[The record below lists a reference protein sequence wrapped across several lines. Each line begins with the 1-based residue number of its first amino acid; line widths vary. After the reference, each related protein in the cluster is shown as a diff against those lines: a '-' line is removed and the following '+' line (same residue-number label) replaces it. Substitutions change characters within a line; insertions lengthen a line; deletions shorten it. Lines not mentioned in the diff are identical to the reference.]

1 MTVQFSFACLL
12 GLISAWGAG
21 ETPLETP
28 EAETVS
34 QPPLSSVEWNG
45 ESVAVICPPMFRK
58 ALEPW
63 VYYRMNQGYKIYI
76 LEEPKIRELPQ
87 NLHRESSPEY
97 LSPNTPANATH
108 LMPYTTPGL
117 LKSRIIALTHK
128 DPSLKYLLLVGDA
141 APDVKSEASASSRLI
156 PTNYVEALVI
166 SSFGRE
172 KEIATDNYYADLN
185 DDNLPEL
192 AVGRLTV
199 DTPEE
204 LSTVVAKIFRYEN
217 NIDHGFWRRR
227 INLIAGIGGFSPII
241 DAQVESAARYILSEM
256 IGEGYDLSLTQA
268 NWKSAY
274 CPDPEMFRSV
284 TVERINEGCLFWVY
298 MGHGLHTSLDYLR
311 TPDMDYPIFASGDSQ
326 YLESRNGLPIAV
338 FCACYTG
345 AFDAI
350 EDCIAED
357 MLRQPKGPAA
367 VIASSR
373 VSMPYGLASFGVEL
387 IDEALNGEYL
397 SIHSGNT
404 SQNAQ
409 NKGVKNIGTIFLN
422 AKRNMLPQSVNE
434 KRILPAWHSSALNV
448 LSAPVNLVAEKVGA
462 NKISTEFLR
471 NSNAKKTSGTS
482 KKQAIRS
489 MIDTMAWFSDP
500 VSRRLQEQL
509 VDHVHLFQLFGDPL
523 LRLPL
528 PDTITAEIPESV
540 TAGHTLTIRG
550 AATNAEMIVAELATP
565 RKQPIT
571 VPKERTPFHLTNAS
585 REEFMKTYLSA
596 NNRALQYA
604 VGRTHEKDGTFEI
617 SLTIPNNIE
626 GKYIVRIFGTG
637 KNGVSVGSSNV
648 TILSKHPNETTAA
661 KMGTVK

>member
-1 MTVQFSFACLL
+1 MIVPFSFVFML
-12 GLISAWGAG
+12 GLVPSRGAG
-21 ETPLETP
+21 ETPIEP
-28 EAETVS
+28 PDAETVS
-34 QPPLSSVEWNG
+34 QSASPSVEWNS
-45 ESVAVICPPMFRK
+45 ESVAVICPSIFRK

-76 LEEPKIRELPQ
+76 LEEPKIRALPQ
-87 NLHRESSPEY
+87 NLHRESPPEH
-97 LSPNTPANATH
+97 LSSDKQDKQNATN

-117 LKSRIIALTHK
+117 LKTRILALARK

-141 APDVKSEASASSRLI
+141 APDVKSETVASSRLI
-156 PTNYVEALVI
+156 PTNHVEALVI

-204 LSTVVAKIFRYEN
+204 LSTVVSKILRYEN
-217 NIDHGFWRRR
+217 NADHGFWRRR
-227 INLIAGIGGFSPII
+227 INLIAGIGGFSPLI

-284 TVERINEGCLFWVY
+284 TVERLNEGCLFWVY

-311 TPDMDYPIFASGDSQ
+311 TPDADYPIFASGDSQ
-326 YLESRNGLPIAV
+326 YIESRNGLPIAI

-357 MLRQPKGPAA
+357 MLRQPRGPAA
-367 VIASSR
+367 IIASSR
-373 VSMPYGLASFGVEL
+373 VAMPYGLATFGMEL
-387 IDEALNGEYL
+387 IDEALNGERLY
-397 SIHSGNT
+397 IHSGNAA
-404 SQNAQ
+404 QHLQ

-422 AKRNMLPQSVNE
+422 AKRNLLPQSNE
-434 KRILPAWHSSALNV
+434 KRILPTWKNPALNV
-448 LSAPVNLVAEKVGA
+448 LSAPVNVVAEKVGA
-462 NKISTEFLR
+462 
-471 NSNAKKTSGTS
+471 KKTSAVS
-482 KKQAIRS
+482 KKQAIRG

-500 VSRRLQEQL
+500 TSRRLQEQL
-509 VDHVHLFQLFGDPL
+509 VDHIHLFQLFGDPL
-523 LRLPL
+523 LRLSL
-528 PDTITAEIPESV
+528 PDTMTMETPESV
-540 TAGHTLTIRG
+540 IAGNTLTIRG
-550 AATNAEMIVAELATP
+550 TASNAETVVVELAPP
-565 RKQPIT
+565 RKQPTT
-571 VPKERTPFHLTNAS
+571 VPKERMPFHLTDAS

-617 SLTIPNNIE
+617 SLTVPDNLE
-626 GKYIVRIFGTG
+626 GKYVVRIFGTG
-637 KNGVSVGSSNV
+637 KNGVSVGFCNV
-648 TILSKHPNETTAA
+648 AILSKTATETTAS
-661 KMGTVK
+661 KSKTIK